1 MKKHRIVVRPLSDIM
16 RDLSGDFSKLVV
28 LLKRFVCKQD
38 KDIQNFLRCDA
49 IRYEITGKS
58 RTYLFIDAADPNG
71 HILGYFTLSINSIT
85 FSKRIDNKVKRILDY
100 EADRKQFKYMKK
112 PFVPAILLALFGK
125 DTDKYDQF
133 LSQIKNKAK
142 RRLSDISMPIV
153 FDLAKKAKAIIGGQV
168 IYLDC
173 EKDKKLIKFYENF
186 NFTHFRNNEYDKNL
200 TQMMRVIN

>member
-1 MKKHRIVVRPLSDIM
+1 MLSNMPMPIEEIKKKLD
-16 RDLSGDFSKLVV
+16 DFRCRK
-28 LLKRFVCKQD
+28 D
-38 KDIQNFLRCDA
+38 KDIENFLRFEA
-49 IRYEITGKS
+49 IKYERTGKA
-58 RTYLFIDAADPNG
+58 RTYLITDDANG
-71 HILGYFTLSINSIT
+71 VLIGYFTLSINSIT
-85 FSKRIDNKVKRILDY
+85 FDKGIDSKVKKILDY

-125 DTDKYDQF
+125 DD
-133 LSQIKNKAK
+133 NKFK
-142 RRLSDISMPIV
+142 EYLLQVEEIGVKRLSDIV
-153 FDLAKKAKAIIGGQV
+153 FPAIFKIARQVSNVIGGQV